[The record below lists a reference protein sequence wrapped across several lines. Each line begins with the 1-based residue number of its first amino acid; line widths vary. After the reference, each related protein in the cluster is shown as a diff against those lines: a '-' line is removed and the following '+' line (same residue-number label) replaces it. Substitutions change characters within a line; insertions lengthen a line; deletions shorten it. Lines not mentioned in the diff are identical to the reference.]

1 MTVRSA
7 TTADLE
13 LVREL
18 WEAFYSE
25 WPEPEHRRKDWS
37 DVVEH
42 VQRHIEENV
51 VLIAEEGGTAVG
63 FALGWPRNERVGYV
77 SDLYVRPEFR
87 RRGIARALLKETAAK
102 LGREFVTLT
111 TETRNSGARAYYG
124 RLGFHEESVNFVIER
139 ERLT

>member
-13 LVREL
+13 LGREL

-42 VQRHIEENV
+42 VRLHIEENV
-51 VLIAEEGGTAVG
+51 VLIAEDGGTAVG
-63 FALGWPRNERVGYV
+63 FALAWPRNERVGYV
-77 SDLYVRPEFR
+77 SDLYVRPELR
-87 RRGIARALLKETAAK
+87 RRGIARALLSETAGR
-102 LGREFVTLT
+102 LGREFLTLT
-111 TETRNSGARAYYG
+111 TETRNPGARAFYG
-124 RLGFHEESVNFVIER
+124 HLGFHEESVNFVIET
-139 ERLT
+139 EQLA